1 MSGRIKLMRRGESK
15 LLQSADEPKLGYAHE
30 KPSAFDEKCGT
41 YGLGSFAG
49 EHHCDKG
56 MFTCGEAETEDQK
69 LFVECL
75 NAMDCAMHEQMRV
88 NVHAND
94 PLTTFMQQMIPCAR
108 LASHAAHG
116 WCLRGWRA
124 TAYQIDS

>member
-1 MSGRIKLMRRGESK
+1 
-15 LLQSADEPKLGYAHE
+15 
-30 KPSAFDEKCGT
+30 
-41 YGLGSFAG
+41 
-49 EHHCDKG
+49 